1 MGARIGLVAAG
12 VVLIVAV
19 FLLARPDEEGAAPT
33 AAPPTTSST
42 ISAPP
47 TTSSPE
53 PSPTAAATEID
64 VVVADGGVTTPIA
77 AEVALGA
84 EVLLRITSDVADE
97 VHVHGYDLETEVPA
111 GGTAEVRFTADA
123 AGVFEVEFHERGL
136 LLLRLTVAP

>member
-1 MGARIGLVAAG
+1 MGARIGLIASG

-19 FLLARPDEEGAAPT
+19 FLLARPDEEGTAPT
-33 AAPPTTSST
+33 A
-42 ISAPP
+42 APP

-53 PSPTAAATEID
+53 PSPTAAANEID
-64 VVVADGGVTTPIA
+64 IVVADGGVTTPIA